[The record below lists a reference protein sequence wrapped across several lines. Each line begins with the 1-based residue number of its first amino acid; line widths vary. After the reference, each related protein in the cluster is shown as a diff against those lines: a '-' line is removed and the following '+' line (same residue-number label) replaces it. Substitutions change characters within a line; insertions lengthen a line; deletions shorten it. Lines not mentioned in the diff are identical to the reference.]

1 MPTPSGWAWSR
12 AVGRWVDRASEY
24 LTQHLYLQGSF
35 CPFVTCVLA
44 TLQGDHLW
52 FSFTPISLSKIFTKK
67 PSVFLG
73 PGLAYSDGP
82 WRGFDSTWYTPD
94 NGSSRHFHP
103 YGFLTWGA
111 GLYAQG
117 SMVDS
122 WKAF

>member
-1 MPTPSGWAWSR
+1 M
-12 AVGRWVDRASEY
+12 
-24 LTQHLYLQGSF
+24 YLQGSF
-35 CPFVTCVLA
+35 CPFVACVSA
-44 TLQGDHLW
+44 TLQGAHLW

-67 PSVFLG
+67 PSVFLWASIG
-73 PGLAYSDGP
+73 FNAASADQEIRDNRTAGLAYADGP
-82 WRGFDSTWYTPD
+82 GGGFGSTWYTPD
-94 NGSSRHFHP
+94 NGSSRDFHP

>member
-1 MPTPSGWAWSR
+1 VS
-12 AVGRWVDRASEY
+12 
-24 LTQHLYLQGSF
+24 
-35 CPFVTCVLA
+35 A

-52 FSFTPISLSKIFTKK
+52 FSFTPISLSKVFTKK

-73 PGLAYSDGP
+73 TSIGLNAASADQETRDNRTAGLAYADGP
-82 WRGFDSTWYTPD
+82 GGGFGSTWHTPD
-94 NGSSRHFHP
+94 SGSSRDFHP
-103 YGFLTWGA
+103 YGFLTWEA